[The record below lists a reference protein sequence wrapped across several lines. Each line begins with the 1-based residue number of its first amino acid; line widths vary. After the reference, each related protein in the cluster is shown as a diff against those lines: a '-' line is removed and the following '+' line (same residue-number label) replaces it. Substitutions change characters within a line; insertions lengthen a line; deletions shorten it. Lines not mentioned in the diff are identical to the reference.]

1 MTPRVRALIAFLAAL
16 SLAPAFH
23 IGMEIKMITPGLYRG
38 RVPFREADFAELKR
52 LGIRTILDI
61 RGNTPI
67 TSKWER
73 RKAEAHGFKYINT
86 PMGFRPLRDGSADP
100 ALEALANEAD
110 YPLFL
115 HCQLDRDRTSA
126 LIAAYRVQYQGWDID
141 SAADEAYEFGI
152 RRYFVGLNRYTRAGG
167 MK

>member
-1 MTPRVRALIAFLAAL
+1 MAAL

-73 RKAEAHGFKYINT
+73 RKAEAHGFKAT
-86 PMGFRPLRDGSADP
+86 WSLVRSLPLKSAP
-100 ALEALANEAD
+100 A
-110 YPLFL
+110 
-115 HCQLDRDRTSA
+115 T
-126 LIAAYRVQYQGWDID
+126 VQTR
-141 SAADEAYEFGI
+141 SAAFF
-152 RRYFVGLNRYTRAGG
+152 R
-167 MK
+167 